1 VAAIPST
8 VFVPEMESIP
18 FVQELGRGRGSGSPL
33 LCQAVGGLAGP
44 NASFSLVDNEFN
56 AFDGGLVGVKGKMG
70 QCSTK
75 FR

>member
-1 VAAIPST
+1 MAAIPST
-8 VFVPEMESIP
+8 VPVPEMKSIP
-18 FVQELGRGRGSGSPL
+18 FVGELGRGRGSGSPL
-33 LCQAVGGLAGP
+33 LCQAIGGLAGP

-56 AFDGGLVGVKGKMG
+56 TFDGSLVGIKGKIG